1 MPNMAGII
9 NRVAKK
15 QVPTPINNA
24 IPILPNP
31 LYVANQREPKP
42 NIVVS
47 DVSRIAFPVDL

>member
-1 MPNMAGII
+1 MAGII

-31 LYVANQREPKP
+31 LYVANHREPKP
-42 NIVVS
+42 NMVVS
-47 DVSRIAFPVDL
+47 DVSRIAFPVDR